1 MELLELARKYEPY
14 IISVRRYLHENPEES
29 GKEYKTIEYI
39 SQELTRMGID
49 HTVIDEGGILAKITG
64 KTDNGKA
71 VLLRADVDGLP
82 MMEEPY
88 ALEGHPRNCVSKNPG
103 VMHACGHDGH
113 TAMLLGAAQMLLEKR
128 HEIEGTVYLCFERGE
143 EMMGNVKNI
152 FAWMDRQKI
161 HVDTAFGMH
170 LLATEPAGQ
179 MIIND
184 LVMMAANVSFFV
196 ALEGKG
202 GHGSRPDQAN
212 NPIDCFVAIYQ
223 RLESLRLTKID
234 PFKTC
239 VYSIGQLEAG
249 AQGNIIPQTLSFRGT
264 MRTFDLE
271 NAGMKFVEQ
280 LKKTVDGMA
289 EVYDCK
295 ASYRINTSANGPVV
309 NDPQLA
315 VFARN
320 VIGREIGPEHVGTG
334 EPWMAS
340 ESFSR
345 YLTRWPGVL
354 AFLGIQNPDKGVGA
368 AHHNPFFDI
377 DEDVLKTGAAAA
389 ATYSLEYLKTPGLPG
404 GRKA

>member
-14 IISVRRYLHENPEES
+14 IISVRRYLHENPDES

-39 SQELTRMGID
+39 SRELARMGID
-49 HTVIDEGGILAKITG
+49 HTVIEEGGILAKITG

-71 VLLRADVDGLP
+71 VLLRADVDALLVT
-82 MMEEPY
+82 EEPC
-88 ALEGHPRNCVSKNPG
+88 ALDGHERKCVSKNPG

-113 TAMLLGAAQMLLEKR
+113 TAMLLGAARILLERQEKL
-128 HEIEGTVYLCFERGE
+128 EGSVYLCFERGE

-152 FAWMDRQKI
+152 FAWMDERNI
-161 HVDTAFGMH
+161 HVDTAYGMH
-170 LLATEPAGQ
+170 LYAGEQ
-179 MIIND
+179 AGKLIIND
-184 LVMMAANVSFFV
+184 LGMMAANVSFFV
-196 ALEGKG
+196 SLEGKG

-249 AQGNIIPQTLSFRGT
+249 AAGNIIPQTLSFRGT

-271 NAGMKFVEQ
+271 SAGMKFVEQ

-295 ASYRINTSANGPVV
+295 ASYRINTGANGPVV

-315 VFARN
+315 AFARS

-345 YLTRWPGVL
+345 YLTRWPGVF
-354 AFLGIQNPDKGVGA
+354 AFLGIRNPDKGVGA

-389 ATYSLEYLKTPGLPG
+389 VTYALEYLKTPGLPG